1 MTITGRF
8 TFKCLQ
14 NKVICK
20 PKRKRMDSFIA
31 KNKNLDRL
39 ITYSPS
45 ITLDSHNQ
53 LVNNPFDKLESNG
66 ARPTQNGT
74 RL

>member
-1 MTITGRF
+1 MAITGRF
-8 TFKCLQ
+8 IFKSLQ

-45 ITLDSHNQ
+45 ITLDSQ
-53 LVNNPFDKLESNG
+53 
-66 ARPTQNGT
+66 
-74 RL
+74 